1 MGLSASLSNALS
13 GMNTS
18 QNALNVVSR
27 NVGNSGTPGYH
38 KQSLNVV
45 DITGA
50 NSTYAKTGMLERA
63 FSSSLQAS
71 YNKATSD
78 SGYTST
84 MNETLTRLQTYLG
97 KPGDTGSLDTMFGN
111 FENALQALGT
121 SPDDYATRSTV
132 VSQAQSMVQTLN
144 SLSGSIQGLR
154 ADAETQM
161 QSSVNTLNQSLASLV
176 QVNGKLV
183 DQSSDPAT
191 QASLMDQRDRLVAQI
206 SEQIDVQADYR
217 SDGTVSLMTK
227 TGIGILDVKASTF
240 SFTPG
245 GTMSAEAQYNVDPT
259 KSGVGGLTVTTPSGL
274 KLDVVQQNVLQSGTL
289 KALVDLRDK
298 TLVTAQSQLDQV
310 AAGLSQAMS
319 TVTTAGTPVT
329 AGASAGYS
337 LDIGSIQ
344 DGNDVTLNYTQ
355 GGAQKSIKLVRVDDP
370 SKLPLNYLDANG
382 AQVVGADFS
391 AGAAGVATAL
401 RGALGA
407 GFSVS
412 GTGTTLQ
419 VIDDGAADT
428 TSIASFTSH
437 STATSLQNG
446 TDLGLNL
453 FVDSDG
459 SNFTDSLSGNGQKT
473 GFAARITVNPALL
486 SDNKYLV
493 QYDPGGT
500 LGDDDRANYMLDQLG
515 SMQFATAQSN
525 MNDLGSFR
533 LGGTVSDMISQTMD
547 YTGSVAASAQS
558 SDDAQQQ
565 AMDTLGQRMDSE
577 YGVNVDDEMARLLEL
592 QNAYSAN
599 ARVISTVQDLMSK
612 LLDL

>member
-1 MGLSASLSNALS
+1 
-13 GMNTS
+13 
-18 QNALNVVSR
+18 
-27 NVGNSGTPGYH
+27 
-38 KQSLNVV
+38 
-45 DITGA
+45 
-50 NSTYAKTGMLERA
+50 
-63 FSSSLQAS
+63 
-71 YNKATSD
+71 
-78 SGYTST
+78 
-84 MNETLTRLQTYLG
+84 
-97 KPGDTGSLDTMFGN
+97 
-111 FENALQALGT
+111 
-121 SPDDYATRSTV
+121 
-132 VSQAQSMVQTLN
+132 
-144 SLSGSIQGLR
+144 
-154 ADAETQM
+154 
-161 QSSVNTLNQSLASLV
+161 
-176 QVNGKLV
+176 
-183 DQSSDPAT
+183 
-191 QASLMDQRDRLVAQI
+191 
-206 SEQIDVQADYR
+206 
-217 SDGTVSLMTK
+217 MTK

-245 GTMSAEAQYNVDPT
+245 GTLNAQSQYNVDPT
-259 KSGVGGLTVTTPSGL
+259 KNGVGSLTVTTPSGL
-274 KLDVVQQNVLQSGTL
+274 KLDLVGQNVLQSGTL

-319 TVTTAGTPVT
+319 TITTAGTPVT

-337 LDIGSIQ
+337 LDIGSLQ

-355 GGAQKSIKLVRVDDP
+355 GGSQKAIKLVRVDDP
-370 SKLPLNYLDANG
+370 TKLPLNYLDANG

-391 AGAAGVATAL
+391 GGAAGVATAL
-401 RGALGA
+401 RNALGP
-407 GFSVS
+407 GFTVS

-437 STATSLQNG
+437 ATATSLQDG

-453 FVDSDG
+453 FVDSNG
-459 SNFTDSLSGNGQKT
+459 ANFTDSLSGNGQKT
-473 GFAARITVNPALL
+473 GYAGRITVNPALL

-493 QYDPGGT
+493 QYDAGGT
-500 LGDDDRANYMLDQLG
+500 LGDDDRPNYLLDQLG

-525 MNDLGSFR
+525 MSDLGSFR
-533 LGGTVSDMISQTMD
+533 LGGSVSDMISQTMD

-558 SDDAQQQ
+558 DDDTQQQ